1 MSLSAYERGYRF
13 GQRFRNTVLLSVL
26 AWSIGAGATFWW
38 HPEVFAFLLAPAEE
52 MLSPFDGRPTFSAPQ
67 DMFSATL
74 SLSMK
79 GGQLVAF
86 PVLVVGALAMLRP
99 LVPRRF
105 WLFVTTYSAISIAMF
120 ALGASFVFFTMI
132 PVSLQF
138 LLTFGKG
145 IAEPVILLSEYLAL
159 LLSLLFW
166 IGAVVFQLPVVMQL
180 LAKFRLV
187 PYAKARNLRKWVVPT
202 AFIFAALITPSLD
215 GTLTFLVALPMLIL
229 YEVGLLAGWLTHPD
243 GDNYFADLP
252 MVQRVHR
259 LVIRIYR
266 GIRSGAVRVARK
278 IREAIGLAVR
288 AVQRGGEK
296 IVEWWKRWG

>member
-1 MSLSAYERGYRF
+1 LSLSAYERGYRF

-105 WLFVTTYSAISIAMF
+105 
-120 ALGASFVFFTMI
+120 
-132 PVSLQF
+132 
-138 LLTFGKG
+138 
-145 IAEPVILLSEYLAL
+145 
-159 LLSLLFW
+159 
-166 IGAVVFQLPVVMQL
+166 
-180 LAKFRLV
+180 
-187 PYAKARNLRKWVVPT
+187 
-202 AFIFAALITPSLD
+202 
-215 GTLTFLVALPMLIL
+215 
-229 YEVGLLAGWLTHPD
+229 
-243 GDNYFADLP
+243 
-252 MVQRVHR
+252 
-259 LVIRIYR
+259 
-266 GIRSGAVRVARK
+266 
-278 IREAIGLAVR
+278 
-288 AVQRGGEK
+288 
-296 IVEWWKRWG
+296 

>member
-1 MSLSAYERGYRF
+1 LSPSAYERGYRL

-79 GGQLVAF
+79 GGQFVAF
-86 PVLVVGALAMLRP
+86 PVLVVGALTMLRP
-99 LVPRRF
+99 FVPRRF

-120 ALGASFVFFTMI
+120 ALGASFVFITMM

-145 IAEPVILLSEYLAL
+145 IAIPVILLTEYLAL

-166 IGAVVFQLPVVMQL
+166 IGVVFDLPVIMQL
-180 LAKFRLV
+180 LAKFRIL
-187 PYAKARNLRKWVVPT
+187 PYSKARNLRKWVVPT
-202 AFIFAALITPSLD
+202 ALIFSALITPSLE
-215 GTLTFLVALPMLIL
+215 GTLTVMVALPMLAL
-229 YEVGLLAGWLTHPD
+229 YEIGLLAGWLTHPD

-252 MVQRVHR
+252 MVQRGHR

-266 GIRSGAVRVARK
+266 AIRSGAVRVARK
-278 IREAIGLAVR
+278 IRRGIGLAVR